1 MVTQLPVL
9 KTAAPASQPAAAQLP
24 LPRAEGVVGK
34 HPLPR
39 AHDADTPGSWH
50 YQRISTPRIPYIP
63 LLVAAGLHGML
74 LFAFNTPPKPKAVAV
89 EDEFVPV
96 IMVMPKIEEL
106 EEELELVEEMGD
118 REEVEAA
125 DYVPMLADLPSV
137 SLDSSFVQK
146 LDFSSLQPRPDLE
159 TAKVVTIPVGP
170 RTGRAGVQGDVS
182 NLFDLK
188 DLDTPPTPIFQPAP
202 IFPHA
207 LKREVTRATVVV
219 DFIVDTSGK
228 VIRPVIYD
236 STHRGFDDAALNGVS
251 RWQFRA
257 GIKGGR
263 RVNTRM
269 RVPLIF
275 TVTE

>member
-9 KTAAPASQPAAAQLP
+9 KTAASAPKPAVEITLP
-24 LPRAEGVVGK
+24 SDAGHPEL

-39 AHDADTPGSWH
+39 ALEADHPGSWH
-50 YQRISTPRIPYIP
+50 YDRGPHAMRNTWVA
-63 LLVAAGLHGML
+63 LLVAAGMHGML
-74 LFAFNTPPKPKAVAV
+74 LFAFNTPLKEKAAIQ
-89 EDEFVPV
+89 EEEINQL
-96 IMVMPKIEEL
+96 IMVMPKLDEL
-106 EEELELVEEMGD
+106 EEELELVEEPGD
-118 REEVEAA
+118 RETVEAA

-137 SLDSSFVQK
+137 SLDSTFVQK
-146 LDFSSLQPRPDLE
+146 LDFSSLQPRPDLD

-170 RTGRAGVQGDVS
+170 RTGTRAVQGEMA
-182 NLFDLK
+182 NLFDLR

-236 STHRGFDDAALNGVS
+236 STHRGFEEAALAGVS
-251 RWQFRA
+251 RWQFRP

-275 TVTE
+275 TVTD